1 MRRSGFVVLAI
12 LGPAVLCFR
21 APAQSIE
28 RAVAAAEA
36 LGAHTGVAVCDA
48 DGHVL
53 YRHRATEPMAPA
65 SNMKVLTA
73 AAVLHG
79 LGADYEFKTRF
90 RLRDGRL
97 VVQASGDPNW
107 IHETEHAPERVFGN
121 VAAALQRLSV
131 REIAAI
137 DLDPASFVGPV
148 RPATWP
154 QDQLYTYYCAPTGPF
169 VLEQSTLIVGI
180 AAVSGHSAA
189 EVYLIAPTADL
200 PLRGAIELVDS
211 AKGATYG
218 ASDTGDAITVRG
230 RFYRKS
236 PSVSIRTAMRD
247 PAVWYLASLRQ
258 ALTKAGITVGN
269 GIAQVG
275 GITGGAAGGPGDTLV
290 YEHKSRLAPAMLRML
305 EDSSNFDAEQ
315 CLRVLG
321 HHTLGDG
328 SLQGGLQALEQEVKK
343 QLGQVP
349 EGIVLAD
356 GSGLSRQ
363 NRLTAGTLVVAL
375 FASCNG
381 PGGAM
386 LRDCLPVSGRSG
398 TLSGRFTGTNLVGR
412 VRAKTGWIRGASSLS
427 GLVEREDGTRRW
439 FSILMSY
446 DQKQDG
452 LNKDLKQ
459 LQEQIVQAIDGT
471 GLER

>member
-107 IHETEHAPERVFGN
+107 IHETEHAPERVFGL

-131 REIAAI
+131 REIAGI
-137 DLDPASFVGPV
+137 DLDPGTFVGPP

-169 VLEQSTLIVGI
+169 VLEQSALVVGI
-180 AAVSGHSAA
+180 SAPA
-189 EVYLIAPTADL
+189 DRGQADVYLVAPSADL
-200 PLRGAIELVDS
+200 PLRGSIELVDS
-211 AKGATYG
+211 SKGATYG
-218 ASDTGDAITVRG
+218 ASDTGDAVAVRG

-236 PSVSIRTAMRD
+236 PPVSIRTAMRD

-258 ALTKAGITVGN
+258 ALAKAGITVGV
-269 GIAQVG
+269 GIS
-275 GITGGAAGGPGDTLV
+275 GGAAGGPGDTLV

-328 SLQGGLQALEQEVKK
+328 SLQGGLLALEQEVKK

>member
-1 MRRSGFVVLAI
+1 MRRSGFVVLAL

-36 LGAHTGVAVCDA
+36 LGARTGVAVCDA
-48 DGHVL
+48 AGHVL

-90 RLRDGRL
+90 RLQGGRL

-107 IHETEHAPERVFGN
+107 IHETEHAGERVFAN

-131 REIAAI
+131 REIAGI
-137 DLDPASFVGPV
+137 DLEPGTFVGPA

-154 QDQLYTYYCAPTGPF
+154 QDQLHTYYCAPTGPF
-169 VLEQSTLIVGI
+169 VIEQSTLVVGI
-180 AAVSGHSAA
+180 AAAA
-189 EVYLIAPTADL
+189 GRSDADVHMIAPSTDL
-200 PLRGAIELVDS
+200 PLRGAIEITDRS
-211 AKGATYG
+211 KGATYG
-218 ASDTGDAITVRG
+218 ASDTGNAVTVRG

-236 PSVSIRTAMRD
+236 PPVSIRTAMRD

-258 ALTKAGITVGN
+258 ALAKAGITVGS
-269 GIAQVG
+269 GL
-275 GITGGAAGGPGDTLV
+275 TGGAGGAGADTLV
-290 YEHKSRLAPAMLRML
+290 YEHRSRLAPAMLRML

-328 SLQGGLQALEQEVKK
+328 SLGGGMLALEQQVKK

-381 PGGAM
+381 PGGTL
-386 LRDCLPVSGRSG
+386 LRDCLPVAGRSG
-398 TLSGRFTGTNLVGR
+398 TLSGRFAGTNLVGR

-427 GLVEREDGTRRW
+427 GIVERADGTRRW

-446 DQKQDG
+446 DSKQDG

-459 LQEQIVQAIDGT
+459 LQEQIVAAIDGT
-471 GLER
+471 GFER